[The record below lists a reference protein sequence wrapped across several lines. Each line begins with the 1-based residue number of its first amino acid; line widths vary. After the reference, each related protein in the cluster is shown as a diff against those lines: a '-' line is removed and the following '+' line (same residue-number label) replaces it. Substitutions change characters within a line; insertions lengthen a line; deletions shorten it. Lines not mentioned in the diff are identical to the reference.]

1 MTDNNDGDPNAIG
14 LKILADL
21 GIQGLIPTTQITNTG
36 RLKVAIC
43 GEKKSGKSKLIA
55 DTARKPL
62 LHYDF
67 DDRKESIAG
76 AKDTIVKTLVDTDS
90 TLPVSWGILESDL
103 SSLEYAKKSG
113 TLPIKSLA
121 LDSFTYLRQ
130 IAENQMM
137 KDTSQLR
144 RAKIGLTTYQ
154 ISAGWDAI
162 NYVHRMLY
170 QLLRRFFA
178 LDIDIYAVFHT
189 RNEKDRVK
197 STKEETIYTDR
208 LTVDPQNLDILLPM
222 FNETWRTFVD
232 IDGHFKLQVRQDWRF
247 NASTALNIGNDGGV
261 ENPDIQALLEK
272 NDKWPNK

>member
-1 MTDNNDGDPNAIG
+1 MTDGPINPELD
-14 LKILADL
+14 LLAQL
-21 GIQGLIPTTQITNTG
+21 GIQGLTSASTITNTD
-36 RLKVAIC
+36 RLKVALC

-67 DDRKESIAG
+67 DDRRESIAG
-76 AKDTIVKTLVDTDS
+76 AKDTVIKTLIDADS
-90 TLPVSWGILESDL
+90 TLPQAWSILESDL
-103 SSLEYAKKSG
+103 GSLEYAKKNG

-121 LDSFTYLRQ
+121 LDSATYLRQ

-137 KDTSQLR
+137 KETQQMR
-144 RAKIGLTTYQ
+144 QQKIGLSTYR
-154 ISAGWDAI
+154 ISQGWDAI

-170 QLLRRFFA
+170 QLLRRMFA
-178 LDIDIYAVFHT
+178 LDIDVYVVFHT

-208 LTVDPQNLDILLPM
+208 LTVDPQNLDVLLPM

-232 IDGHFKLQVRQDWRF
+232 IDGNFKVQVRQDWRF
-247 NASTALNIGNDGGV
+247 NASTALKIGESGGI
-261 ENPDIQALLEK
+261 ENPNIQEMLAK
-272 NDKWPNK
+272 NAKP

>member
-1 MTDNNDGDPNAIG
+1 MTTGNNDNGGKPNELEFLSSI
-14 LKILADL
+14 
-21 GIQGLIPTTQITNTG
+21 GIQGLTSASNVTNTD

-67 DDRKESIAG
+67 DDRRESIAG
-76 AKDTIVKTLVDTDS
+76 ATDTIIKTLIDSDS
-90 TLPVSWGILESDL
+90 TTPQAWGVLESDL
-103 SSLEYAKKSG
+103 ASLEYAKRNG
-113 TLPIKSLA
+113 NLPLKSLA
-121 LDSFTYLRQ
+121 LDSATYLRQ

-137 KDTSQLR
+137 RDTNQMRSS
-144 RAKIGLTTYQ
+144 KIGLTSYRIAQ
-154 ISAGWDAI
+154 GWDAV

-170 QLLRRFFA
+170 QLLRRLFA
-178 LDIDIYAVFHT
+178 LDIDIYVVFHT

-222 FNETWRTFVD
+222 FNETWRTYVD
-232 IDGHFKLQVRQDWRF
+232 VDGNFKLQVRQDWRF
-247 NASTALNIGNDGGV
+247 NASTALKIGENYGV
-261 ENPDIQALLEK
+261 EEPNIQALLEK
-272 NDKWPNK
+272 NAKR

>member
-1 MTDNNDGDPNAIG
+1 MSNEI
-14 LKILADL
+14 DL
-21 GIQGLIPTTQITNTG
+21 LSQIGIQGLTQASDVTNTD

-67 DDRKESIAG
+67 DDRRESIAG
-76 AKDTIVKTLVDTDS
+76 AKDTIIKTLVDPDS
-90 TLPVSWGILESDL
+90 TMPRAWSILESDL
-103 SSLEYAKKSG
+103 ASLEYAKKQG
-113 TLPIKSLA
+113 NLPIKSLA
-121 LDSFTYLRQ
+121 LDSATFLRQ

-137 KDTSQLR
+137 KDTSLM
-144 RAKIGLTTYQ
+144 RASKIGLTRYQ
-154 ISAGWDAI
+154 ISQGWDAI

-170 QLLRRFFA
+170 QLLRRMFA
-178 LDIDIYAVFHT
+178 LDIDVYVVFHT

-208 LTVDPQNLDILLPM
+208 LTVDPQNLDVLLSM

-232 IDGHFKLQVRQDWRF
+232 SDGNFKLQVRQDWRF
-247 NASTALNIGNDGGV
+247 NAATALKIGQNGGV
-261 ENPDIQALLEK
+261 EDPNIQALLEK
-272 NDKWPNK
+272 NDKR

>member
-1 MTDNNDGDPNAIG
+1 MTELEA
-14 LKILADL
+14 LANL
-21 GIQGLIPTTQITNTG
+21 GIQGLTSASTITNTD

-67 DDRKESIAG
+67 DDRRESIAG
-76 AKDTIVKTLVDTDS
+76 ASDTIIKTLIDTDS
-90 TLPVSWGILESDL
+90 TMPSAWGILESDL
-103 SSLEYAKKSG
+103 SSLEYAKKNG
-113 TLPIKSLA
+113 NLPIKSLA
-121 LDSFTYLRQ
+121 LDSATYLRQ
-130 IAENQMM
+130 VAENQMM
-137 KDTSQLR
+137 KDTSQFR
-144 RAKIGLTTYQ
+144 KAKIGLTQYQ
-154 ISAGWDAI
+154 ISQGWDAV

-170 QLLRRFFA
+170 QLLRRMFA
-178 LDIDIYAVFHT
+178 LDIDIYVVFHT

-232 IDGHFKLQVRQDWRF
+232 MDGNFKLQVRQDWRF
-247 NASTALNIGNDGGV
+247 NASTALHIGDNGGV
-261 ENPDIQALLEK
+261 EEPNIQALLEK
-272 NDKWPNK
+272 NAKR

>member
-1 MTDNNDGDPNAIG
+1 MTDEGKPVSELDF
-14 LKILADL
+14 LASI
-21 GIQGLIPTTQITNTG
+21 GIQGLTQASNVTNTD

-67 DDRKESIAG
+67 DDRRESIAG
-76 AKDTIVKTLVDTDS
+76 AKDTVIKTLIDSDS
-90 TLPVSWGILESDL
+90 TMPQAWGILESDL
-103 SSLEYAKKSG
+103 ASLEYAKRQKN
-113 TLPIKSLA
+113 LPIKSLA
-121 LDSFTYLRQ
+121 LDSATYLRQ

-137 KDTSQLR
+137 KDTSLLR
-144 RAKIGLTTYQ
+144 AAKIGLTRYQ
-154 ISAGWDAI
+154 IAQGWDAI
-162 NYVHRMLY
+162 NYVHKMLY

-178 LDIDIYAVFHT
+178 LDIDIYVVFHT

-208 LTVDPQNLDILLPM
+208 LTVDPQNLDVLLPM

-232 IDGHFKLQVRQDWRF
+232 IDSNFRLQVKQDWRF
-247 NASTALNIGNDGGV
+247 NASTTLNIGENSGV
-261 ENPDIQALLEK
+261 ETPDIQALLVK
-272 NDKWPNK
+272 NLERMKK

>member
-1 MTDNNDGDPNAIG
+1 MTTGNNNDGKPNELEFLSSI
-14 LKILADL
+14 
-21 GIQGLIPTTQITNTG
+21 GIQGLTSASNVTNTD

-67 DDRKESIAG
+67 DDRRESIAG
-76 AKDTIVKTLVDTDS
+76 ATDTIIKTLIDSDS
-90 TLPVSWGILESDL
+90 TTPQAWGILESDL
-103 SSLEYAKKSG
+103 ASLEYAKRNG
-113 TLPIKSLA
+113 NLPLKSLA
-121 LDSFTYLRQ
+121 LDSATYLRQ

-137 KDTSQLR
+137 RDTNQMRSS
-144 RAKIGLTTYQ
+144 KIGLTSYRIAQ
-154 ISAGWDAI
+154 GWDAV

-170 QLLRRFFA
+170 QLLRRLFA
-178 LDIDIYAVFHT
+178 LDIDIYVVFHT

-222 FNETWRTFVD
+222 FNETWRTYVD
-232 IDGHFKLQVRQDWRF
+232 VDGNFKLQVRQDWRF
-247 NASTALNIGNDGGV
+247 NASTALKIGENYGV
-261 ENPDIQALLEK
+261 EEPNIQALLEK
-272 NDKWPNK
+272 NAKR